1 MTPAGRP
8 LVALYAA
15 TLFVTSGLLFVLE
28 PLVAKGLLPVLG
40 GGAAVW
46 TTAVAFFQL
55 ALLAG
60 YLYAHLGPAW
70 LGVRRHAYL
79 HVGLLAAVAVA
90 MPVRAPWG
98 WVAPGSHQALWL
110 FGRLAATVGPAFVLL
125 AASAPLLGRWFTS
138 TGHRDAPDPY
148 FLYAASNAGSLLAL
162 LAYPILLEPLAG
174 LALQRRLWMEGLGAA
189 VALLAASALAIGR
202 RPAAQAPSTSD
213 PAPGVVAVTA
223 GTRLRWL
230 ALAAVP
236 SSLLLSVTTYATT
249 DIVALPL
256 LWVFPLALYLLTFI
270 LAFGRRRRV
279 PHQIIARVQAVL
291 FLPIAAEMFLRT
303 DAAAWTLVPLHA
315 LMFLVTALL
324 CHQTLADSRP
334 AGSRVTEF
342 YLVVAAGGAL
352 GGLFNVFVAPLLF
365 RTLLEYPIGL
375 VAAALLRALP
385 AETAV
390 SGAASAHDPGDRGDR
405 GARDDRGARIERL
418 KDLAYPL
425 TLGAALL
432 LAVPLARAIE
442 ARGGA
447 RGTLATLVLLLA
459 SAGVVGY
466 SFRGRPL
473 RFALGVAAI
482 MAAGATYGRGSTRL
496 LYASRSFY
504 GPHRVALEPPSMITL
519 ASGNTIHG
527 AQDLGP
533 GRRREPLTY
542 YHRRSPIGDV
552 MAAWRDLPQ
561 RRRVG
566 VVGLGAGSLA
576 AYAAPGERWTFFEI
590 DPAVIDI
597 ARDRGLFTFITD
609 APAGVVDVVP
619 GDARLSL
626 ARVPDG
632 AFGIIALDAFTS
644 DAVPAH
650 LLTREAI
657 ALYLTKLAPGGVL
670 AFHLSNRYLD
680 LEPVVAGAAADL
692 GLAALGRFAN
702 PTADEA
708 RHRKTA
714 SDWIVLA
721 RTPADLAPLAGD
733 PRWSPP
739 RQAAPAWTDDK
750 SNLWRALHPFGR

>member
-1 MTPAGRP
+1 VTTAGRP

-15 TLFVTSGLLFVLE
+15 TSFVTAGLLFVLE

-70 LGVRRHAYL
+70 LGARRHAGL
-79 HVGLLAAVAVA
+79 HVMLLAAVAVA
-90 MPVRAPWG
+90 LPLRAPAG
-98 WVAPGSHQALWL
+98 WVAPGAHQALWL
-110 FGRLAATVGPAFVLL
+110 FGRLAVTIGPAFVLL
-125 AASAPLLGRWFTS
+125 AATAPLLGRWFAS
-138 TGHRDAPDPY
+138 TRHREAPDPY

-189 VALLAASALAIGR
+189 VALLGAAAFAVG
-202 RPAAQAPSTSD
+202 RPAAGGGAATAPLPPV
-213 PAPGVVAVTA
+213 PAVAVAVTVTA
-223 GTRLRWL
+223 RTRLRWL

-236 SSLLLSVTTYATT
+236 SSLLLSVTTYMTT
-249 DIVALPL
+249 DVVALPL
-256 LWVFPLALYLLTFI
+256 LWVFPLALYLLTFV

-279 PHQIIARVQAVL
+279 PRAIVGRVQTVL
-291 FLPIAAEMFLRT
+291 FLPIAAEMFMRT

-315 LMFLVTALL
+315 LMFFVTALW
-324 CHQTLADSRP
+324 CHQALADSRP

-352 GGLFNVFVAPLLF
+352 GGLVNVFVAPLLF
-365 RTLLEYPIGL
+365 RTLLEYPVGL

-385 AETAV
+385 AEPAP
-390 SGAASAHDPGDRGDR
+390 SASPSAATGPSPRAD
-405 GARDDRGARIERL
+405 ARARL
-418 KDLAYPL
+418 KDVAYPL
-425 TLGAALL
+425 ALAAGLL
-432 LAVPLARAIE
+432 VAIPAAHVLE

-447 RGTLATLVLLLA
+447 RAALPTLIVLLA

-466 SFRGRPL
+466 SFRARPL
-473 RFALGVAAI
+473 RFALGFAAM
-482 MAAGATYGRGSTRL
+482 MAAGATYARGSTRV
-496 LYASRSFY
+496 LYTARSFY
-504 GPHRVALEPPSMITL
+504 AAHRVVLEPPTTITL
-519 ASGNTIHG
+519 ANGNTIHG
-527 AQDLGP
+527 AQDLAP
-533 GRRREPLTY
+533 GHRHDPLTY

-552 MAAWRDLPQ
+552 MAAWQGLPQ

-576 AYAAPGERWTFFEI
+576 AYAAPGEHWTFFEI

-597 ARDRGLFTFITD
+597 ARDRGLFTYLAD
-609 APAGVVDVVP
+609 APGLVEVVP

-626 ARVPDG
+626 AGTPDG
-632 AFGIIALDAFTS
+632 TFGIIALDAFTS

-657 ALYLTKLAPGGVL
+657 ALYLRKLAPGGLL
-670 AFHLSNRYLD
+670 ALHLSNRYLD
-680 LEPVVAGAAADL
+680 LEPLVAGAAAEL
-692 GLAALGRFAN
+692 GLTALTRFAN
-702 PTADEA
+702 PTAEEA
-708 RHRKTA
+708 KRWKFA
-714 SDWIVLA
+714 SHWIVLA
-721 RTPADLAPLAGD
+721 RAPADLAPLARD

-739 RQAAPAWTDDK
+739 REAAPAWTDDK
-750 SNLWRALHPFGR
+750 SNLWRALHLLGR

>member
-1 MTPAGRP
+1 MKTAGRP

-60 YLYAHLGPAW
+60 YLYAHVGPVW

-79 HVGLLAAVAVA
+79 HVALLAAVAVA
-90 MPVRAPWG
+90 LPLRPPAD
-98 WVAPGSHQALWL
+98 WVAPVARQALWL
-110 FGRLAATVGPAFVLL
+110 FGRLAVTVGPAFVLL
-125 AASAPLLGRWFTS
+125 AASAPLLGRWFAS
-138 TGHRDAPDPY
+138 TQHRDAPDPY
-148 FLYAASNAGSLLAL
+148 FLYAASNAGSLIAL
-162 LAYPILLEPLAG
+162 VAYPILLEPLAG

-189 VALLAASALAIGR
+189 VALLGASALAIGR
-202 RPAAQAPSTSD
+202 RGAIDAPPARDGTAR
-213 PAPGVVAVTA
+213 VVEVVPVTA
-223 GTRLRWL
+223 RTRLRWL

-270 LAFGRRRRV
+270 LAFSRRRRV
-279 PHQIIARVQAVL
+279 QHHIIARVQAVL

-315 LMFLVTALL
+315 LMFFVTALL

-334 AGSRVTEF
+334 TGARVTEF

-352 GGLFNVFVAPLLF
+352 GGLFNVLVAPFLF

-375 VAAALLRALP
+375 VAAALLPAIPREASPDRAAP
-385 AETAV
+385 A
-390 SGAASAHDPGDRGDR
+390 PDRP
-405 GARDDRGARIERL
+405 ARL
-418 KDLAYPL
+418 KDVAYPL
-425 TLGAALL
+425 ALAAALL
-432 LAVPLARAIE
+432 AAVPVARAIE
-442 ARGGA
+442 ARGGS
-447 RGTLATLVLLLA
+447 RGALATLVLLLA

-466 SFRGRPL
+466 SFRTRPL

-482 MAAGATYGRGSTRL
+482 MAAGAAYGRGSTRL

-504 GPHRVALEPPSMITL
+504 GPHRVALEPPSIITL

-527 AQDLGP
+527 AQDLAP
-533 GRRREPLTY
+533 AHRHEPLTY
-542 YHRRSPIGDV
+542 YHRRSPIGDI
-552 MAAWRDLPQ
+552 MAAWKELPQ

-590 DPAVIDI
+590 DPDVIDI
-597 ARDRGLFTFITD
+597 ARDRGLFTFIAD
-609 APAGVVDVVP
+609 APVGAIDVVP

-632 AFGIIALDAFTS
+632 SFGILALDAFTS

-692 GLAALGRFAN
+692 GLSALSRFAN
-702 PTADEA
+702 ATPEEA

-714 SDWIVLA
+714 SGWMVVA
-721 RTPADLAPLAGD
+721 RAPADLAPFAGD
-733 PRWSPP
+733 PRWAPP

-750 SNLWRALHPFGR
+750 SNLWRALHLLGR